1 MRTQEWTVII
11 DLDEDLN
18 VTHARATLRGAD
30 GVTVHADG
38 SARRNPADAPIPEIG
53 EELAAA
59 RALDHLAARLT
70 DIAAKDIQ
78 DLTHPVGS

>member
-1 MRTQEWTVII
+1 MRTQEWTVTIN
-11 DLDEDLN
+11 LDEDVD
-18 VTHARATLRGAD
+18 VTHARATLRSRD
-30 GVTVHADG
+30 GVSVHADG
-38 SARRNPADAPIPEIG
+38 TARRNPADAPIPEIG

-70 DIAAKDIQ
+70 DIASKDIQ

>member
-1 MRTQEWTVII
+1 MRTQEWTVTIN
-11 DLDEDLN
+11 LDED
-18 VTHARATLRGAD
+18 VDTTHARAVLRSTN

-38 SARRNPADAPIPEIG
+38 TARRNPADAPIPEIG

-59 RALDHLAARLT
+59 RALEHLAERLGG
-70 DIAAKDIQ
+70 IAEKDIR